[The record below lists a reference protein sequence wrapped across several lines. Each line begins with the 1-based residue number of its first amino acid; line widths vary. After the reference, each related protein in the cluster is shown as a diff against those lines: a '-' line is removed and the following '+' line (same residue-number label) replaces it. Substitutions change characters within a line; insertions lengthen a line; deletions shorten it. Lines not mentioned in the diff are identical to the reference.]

1 MDTSAFTGS
10 IAFMMY
16 SKSPKIQEP
25 ALKRGKALL
34 ELDSCPETKHNGT
47 LKTSGDICVVLHHR
61 LQR

>member
-1 MDTSAFTGS
+1 
-10 IAFMMY
+10 MMY